1 MTIYHDLVLIR
12 HYNSPSLFLFEA
24 PAFSR
29 LKPNDQVV
37 CDTVIGTSAG
47 KVVQSCTFAIGSEEE
62 EMLITACNATKPL
75 RRIIQQ
81 AVYTDF
87 IYPEEKDGTDQN

>member
-1 MTIYHDLVLIR
+1 MTIYHDLVLVR

-37 CDTVIGTSAG
+37 CDTIVGNSAG
-47 KVVQSCTFAIGSEEE
+47 KVVQSCTFSIGSEEE

-75 RRIIQQ
+75 KRIIQK

-87 IYPEEKDGTDQN
+87 YYPEEKDGTDQD